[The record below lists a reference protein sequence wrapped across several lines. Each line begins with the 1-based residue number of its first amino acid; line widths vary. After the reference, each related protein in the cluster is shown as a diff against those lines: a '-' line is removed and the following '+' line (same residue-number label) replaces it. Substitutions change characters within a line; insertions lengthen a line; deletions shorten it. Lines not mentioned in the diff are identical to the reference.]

1 MNKSAAKDLMV
12 YIAEKGVVDVWY
24 VSAAWVLSIKSEMD
38 FICLDYGTIVTFEHL
53 LCWGRQSKGF
63 VNKTVPESLPNY

>member
-12 YIAEKGVVDVWY
+12 YIVEKGVVDVWY

-53 LCWGRQSKGF
+53 LC
-63 VNKTVPESLPNY
+63 